1 METCINAKVLRQRID
16 ELPGFSLEER
26 YLAKIDLEES
36 IFNLVRT
43 ILEENADISEGLMV
57 SQFQSIL
64 AELEKQKP
72 LKILPPQILKVFRRT
87 LSKRLHWKRKFLS
100 GILKNQRSNQNP

>member
-26 YLAKIDLEES
+26 YLAQIDLEES

-43 ILEENADISEGLMV
+43 ILEENADISEGLVV

-64 AELEKQKP
+64 AELEKT
-72 LKILPPQILKVFRRT
+72 KINQDPPATDLEGVPQN
-87 LSKRLHWKRKFLS
+87 SKQEASLEAEISIRD
-100 GILKNQRSNQNP
+100 